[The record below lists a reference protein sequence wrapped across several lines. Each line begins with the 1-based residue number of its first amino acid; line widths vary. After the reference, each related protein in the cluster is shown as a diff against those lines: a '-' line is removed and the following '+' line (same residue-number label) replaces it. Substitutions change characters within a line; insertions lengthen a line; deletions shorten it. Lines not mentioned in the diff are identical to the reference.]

1 MKSQAAIL
9 EPIPDHARHLFFDLK
24 PATDPRAALRALAG
38 ACDGKSA
45 VLGIGMPVVE
55 TRGIK
60 LAGLRDFPELPDARP
75 EIPATQHA
83 LWLWLR
89 GDEPGD
95 LLLQGHALQALAA
108 PAFSL
113 VQAIDSFRHRDSRD
127 LTGYEDGTENP
138 TDAAAVEAA
147 IAQGQG
153 AGIDGS
159 SFAAVQQWLHD
170 FPAFE
175 AMPQGEQDACIG
187 RRRVDNEELADAPAS
202 AHVKRTAQED
212 FEPEAFVVR
221 RSMPW
226 VTGDAAG
233 LVFLAFGKSFDAF
246 EAQLRRMTGHDDG
259 ISDAL
264 FRFTRPLTGGY
275 YWCPPLGAA
284 GIDLQALGL

>member
-1 MKSQAAIL
+1 MTPQTAIL
-9 EPIPDHARHLFFDLK
+9 DPIPDHARHLFFELR
-24 PATDPRAALRALAG
+24 PATDPRAALRALAA
-38 ACDGKSA
+38 ACDGSSA
-45 VLGIGMPVVE
+45 VLGIGAGVAAALGAHP
-55 TRGIK
+55 
-60 LAGLRDFPELPDARP
+60 AGLRAFPELPAARP
-75 EIPATQHA
+75 AIPVTQQA

-95 LLLQGHALQALAA
+95 LLLLGHALEALAT
-108 PAFSL
+108 PAFAR

-138 TDAAAVEAA
+138 KGEAAVEAA

-170 FPAFE
+170 FQVYDALPRS
-175 AMPQGEQDACIG
+175 EQDDCFG
-187 RRRVDNEELADAPAS
+187 RARDSNEELEDAPES

-226 VTGDAAG
+226 TAGADAG

-264 FRFTRPLTGGY
+264 FSFTRPLTGGY

-284 GIDLQALGL
+284 GVDLQALGL

>member
-1 MKSQAAIL
+1 MTPQSAIL
-9 EPIPDHARHLFFDLK
+9 EPISDHARHLFFDLK
-24 PATDPRAALRALAG
+24 SAVDPRSALRVLAA
-38 ACDGKSA
+38 ACDGTSA
-45 VLGIGMPVVE
+45 VLGLGATVAGTLGV
-55 TRGIK
+55 K
-60 LAGLRDFPELPDARP
+60 LAGLRGFPVLPDAKP
-75 EIPATQHA
+75 AIPATQHA

-95 LLLQGHALQALAA
+95 LLLQGHALEALAA
-108 PAFSL
+108 PAFTR
-113 VQAIDSFRHRDSRD
+113 VQAIDSFRHRDCRE

-138 TDAAAVEAA
+138 RDEAAVEAA
-147 IAQGQG
+147 IAHGQG

-170 FPAFE
+170 FPEFD
-175 AMPQGEQDACIG
+175 AMPRNEQDACYG
-187 RRRVDNEELADAPAS
+187 RRRDDNEEIDDAPES

-226 VTGDAAG
+226 VEGADAG
-233 LVFLAFGKSFDAF
+233 LVFLAFGKSFDAY

-264 FRFTRPLTGGY
+264 FGFTRPLTGGY
-275 YWCPPLGAA
+275 YWCPPLGVT
-284 GIDLQALGL
+284 GIDLQALGI

>member
-9 EPIPDHARHLFFDLK
+9 ESIPDHARHLFFKLK
-24 PATDPRAALRALAG
+24 PDADPRPALRALAA
-38 ACDGKSA
+38 ACDGQSA
-45 VLGIGMPVVE
+45 VLGIGVE
-55 TRGIK
+55 IATALNVK
-60 LAGLRDFPELPDARP
+60 LAGLRAFPDLPDAKP
-75 EIPATQHA
+75 AIPVTQHA
-83 LWLWLR
+83 LWLWLC
-89 GDEPGD
+89 GDEPGN
-95 LLLQGHALQALAA
+95 LLLQGHALEALAA
-108 PAFSL
+108 SAFSL
-113 VQAIDSFRHRDSRD
+113 VQAIDSFRHQDSRD

-138 TDAAAVEAA
+138 KEDAAIEAA

-153 AGIDGS
+153 VGIDGS

-170 FPAFE
+170 FASFD
-175 AMPQGEQDACIG
+175 AMPRSEQDNCFG
-187 RRRVDNEELADAPAS
+187 RRRDDNEEIDDAPES

-226 VTGDAAG
+226 VAGADAG
-233 LVFLAFGKSFDAF
+233 LVFLAFGKSFDAY

-264 FRFTRPLTGGY
+264 FSFTRPLTGGY